1 MSNISEEYEMK
12 IEQRCWTKADGWNN
26 VPSQFFKENAQLVF
40 LFGSTPV
47 LKNGGHYE
55 EIRND
60 YPNASLIGCSTAG
73 EISSLQNYDD
83 SLVVTA
89 VNLEHT
95 SLKMVEGNIKD
106 YENSYEAGKHL
117 IKSLDKEDLVH
128 VLIFSDGLNINGSEL
143 VRGLLS
149 DLPKGMGITGGLA
162 GDYDRFEETLVCPNS
177 FPEKEKIVVLGFYGN
192 RLKVNYGSMSGFIP
206 FGPERLVTKSTG
218 NVLYEIDGKSALDLY
233 KTYLGPEKASN
244 LSVNQFYFPL
254 HYKPNDGNGAVVRTI
269 LAIDEKKGS
278 MTFAGDILEG
288 GYVQLMK
295 GNYNGLLDG
304 ATQAAN
310 TCLQNDEKESPDL
323 AILVSCIGRK
333 IVLKQRTEDEVE
345 TVRNVFNNTTT
356 LAGFYSY
363 GEIAH
368 YTPFDTCQL
377 HNQTMSIT
385 TFTEV

>member
-1 MSNISEEYEMK
+1 MK
-12 IEQRCWTKADGWNN
+12 VEQRCWTKKDGWTNGSS
-26 VPSQFFKENAQLVF
+26 PFFKENAQLVF
-40 LFGSTPV
+40 LFGSTPI

-89 VNLEHT
+89 VNLEHS

-128 VLIFSDGLNINGSEL
+128 VLIFSDGLSINGSEL

-149 DLPKGMGITGGLA
+149 DLPKGMGVTGGLA
-162 GDYDRFEETLVCPNS
+162 GDYDRFKETLVCTNS
-177 FPEKEKIVVLGFYGN
+177 FPEKEKIIVLGFYGA

-233 KTYLGPEKASN
+233 KNYLGPEKASN

-254 HYKPNDGNGAVVRTI
+254 HYKSKDGNTAVVRTI
-269 LAIDEKKGS
+269 LAIDEKNGS

-288 GYVQLMK
+288 GHVQLMK

-323 AILVSCIGRK
+323 AILVSCVGRK
-333 IVLKQRTEDEVE
+333 IVLKQRAEDEIE
-345 TVRNVFNNTTT
+345 TVRTVFNNTTT

-368 YTPFDTCQL
+368 YTPFETCQL

-385 TFTEV
+385 TFTEI